1 MAISN
6 TDTKLRFLY
15 GKYANLPSTRTEGT
29 VYITTDEGSQNM
41 FVDIG
46 GSRIRLHK
54 FMIVDSVP
62 GSVPDPVE
70 GVVYYGKTGNIL
82 AYHNGTSWVQINSQ
96 RLFQSYLATFNSS
109 AENVGAEVGDGVRVT
124 STISPDGTNENDIA
138 KRGTAWQLTSG
149 QTETT
154 KIQVD
159 GSTTTTISGDTA
171 GSANREITV
180 PVIKVTSANT
190 DTTTTFKVTDGAG
203 ASTAE
208 NVGSFKL
215 VGTNKT
221 TGYNALGGKVETT
234 AADVTAMTVGV
245 SGGRVTVTNGNTANI
260 NTALA
265 NITPV
270 FDADGNFKVN
280 VEHQDGT
287 NAGVVGSI
295 KPKITVGVNEDKT
308 VTAYFKNGEALLNGV
323 YSAQETQEA
332 LDALEELINNN
343 VRAAQAMSYK
353 GVLSTLSYRLPSE
366 NVSIGDT
373 YIVDIASTTTTV
385 TYPDGSTSEYVEV
398 GDMFIAYGEEDDN
411 GNITDISLQWHYIPA
426 GNDSIAEYRV
436 AITSSE
442 YALKSYLNGDLLKQL
457 GSIRV
462 GNQLKGT
469 VSEELGEDQVTKV
482 PILTISHADIALAEQ
497 IPATTTGQNIFGNN
511 DTFTVVTGVTIGENG
526 HVTNYTTTT
535 YTVKCGLNN
544 QESKTTATAYTSGTY
559 SGATVTPHIEDHG
572 GNSAEVPFTVTT
584 TTAGALKVTAND
596 NNVNIE
602 LVWGTFDPV
611 G

>member
-15 GKYANLPSTRTEGT
+15 GKYANLPSTKTEGT

-54 FMIVDSVP
+54 FMIVDSIP

-82 AYHNGTSWVQINSQ
+82 AYHNGSSWVQINSQ

-109 AENVGAEVGDGVRVT
+109 AENVGEAGDGVRVT
-124 STISPDGTNENDIA
+124 STISPDGNNENDIA

-149 QTETT
+149 QKETT
-154 KIQVD
+154 KIQVTD
-159 GSTTTTISGDTA
+159 STTTTISGDTA
-171 GSANREITV
+171 GGANRTITV

-203 ASTAE
+203 ASAAN

-221 TGYNALGGKVETT
+221 TGYNALGEKVETT
-234 AADVTAMTVGV
+234 AADVTAMTVNV
-245 SGGRVTVTNGNTANI
+245 SGGRVTVASGNTATI
-260 NTALA
+260 NTGLVG
-265 NITPV
+265 ITPV
-270 FDADGNFKVN
+270 FDANGNFKVN
-280 VEHQDGT
+280 VEHQDGS
-287 NAGVVGSI
+287 NATTVGSVQ
-295 KPKITVGVNEDKT
+295 PKITVGVDENKR
-308 VTAYFKNGEALLNGV
+308 VTSYFKNGEALLNGV
-323 YSAQETQEA
+323 YTAAETDSAIE
-332 LDALEELINNN
+332 ALEELINEN
-343 VRAAQAMSYK
+343 VRAAQAMQYK
-353 GVLSTLSYRLPSE
+353 GVLSTLQYKLPTA
-366 NVSIGDT
+366 NVSVGDT
-373 YIVDIASTTTTV
+373 YVVDRASFNQ
-385 TYPDGSTSEYVEV
+385 TSITFNGPNGIQTEYVEV
-398 GDMFIAYGEEDDN
+398 GDMFIAYGTEGDD
-411 GNITDISLQWHYIPA
+411 GYVTSDTLLWHYIPA
-426 GNDSIAEYRV
+426 GNDTIAEYRV
-436 AITSSE
+436 ALTATEFSLS
-442 YALKSYLNGDLLKQL
+442 SYLNGDLLDHL
-457 GSIRV
+457 GSIKV
-462 GNQLKGT
+462 GNQLKGEVNT
-469 VSEELGEDQVTKV
+469 STET
-482 PILTISHADIALAEQ
+482 LTISHADIEVAQ
-497 IPATTTGQNIFGNN
+497 TPATDTAKNILGNN

-544 QESKTTATAYTSGTY
+544 DSSSTTTAAYTSGTY
-559 SGATVTPHIEDHG
+559 SGATVKPHIEDYN
-572 GNSAEVPFTVTT
+572 GNYAEAPFTVTT
-584 TTAGALKVTAND
+584 TTAGALAVSASG

-602 LVWGTFDPV
+602 LIWGTFDPV